1 MRPDRTSDPP
11 REQRRRERL
20 RRQYRP
26 SHLRLL
32 FIGEAPPA
40 SGRFFY
46 RRDSGLYRAIR
57 DSFRTVDPSI
67 ADADFLPLFQT
78 AGCYLID
85 VCPHP
90 VDQFDPT
97 SRRAAC
103 LAGEPLLCRAI
114 KALQPRAIVTVVR
127 SIRGNVERAASRAG
141 WQGPLLDLPYP
152 GRWRRHQD
160 LFLDALVP
168 TLRALASETNFT
180 REPGAAGF

>member
-1 MRPDRTSDPP
+1 MGPDRTTDSP
-11 REQRRRERL
+11 REQRWRERL
-20 RRQYRP
+20 RRRYRP

-46 RRDSGLYRAIR
+46 QGDSGLYRAIR
-57 DSFRTVDPSI
+57 DSFRAVDPSI
-67 ADADFLPLFQT
+67 ADADFLPAFQT

-85 VCPHP
+85 LCRRP
-90 VDQFDPT
+90 VDQLDPP

-103 LAGEPLLCRAI
+103 LAGEPLLCRTI
-114 KALQPRAIVTVVR
+114 KKLQPRAIVTVVR

-141 WQGPLLDLPYP
+141 WQGRLIDLPYP

-160 LFLDALVP
+160 LFLGALVP
-168 TLRALASETNFT
+168 TLRALARETDFT
-180 REPGAAGF
+180 RDSGNAVF